1 MENKDEKLWQ
11 MATERAKF
19 KRTMLMFL
27 VFNLFLW
34 CIWWFTKNENQ
45 NELIPWPAW
54 ATLGWGIGMLM
65 KYIRV
70 YHSTDETLSQI
81 CDRADDK
88 LFDNIIIRGDRHL
101 LHPLFPPE
109 RSHHHSLRNRSHN
122 FQLYPLAHLLSA
134 TVTL

>member
-70 YHSTDETLSQI
+70 YHSTDETSIQKEY
-81 CDRADDK
+81 DK
-88 LFDNIIIRGDRHL
+88 LKNQQR
-101 LHPLFPPE
+101 
-109 RSHHHSLRNRSHN
+109 
-122 FQLYPLAHLLSA
+122 
-134 TVTL
+134 